1 MIPGSRRFLGEGNGY
16 LLQSACLRNPMD
28 RGTWQATVH
37 GVAKSRTR
45 LSDYH
50 FHYQKKKRTLQR
62 NKFKVKGWGFP
73 GGSVVKNSP
82 TNAGNMGLIPG
93 PGGSHMPRSNKV
105 HVPQL
110 LSLCSRPQEPQL
122 LSPCAAI
129 IEAQAPQS
137 PCSTTRE
144 TTATRSLHTIMKSSP
159 YLPQLEKAH
168 AAKKQKTKPIQP
180 KINK

>member
-28 RGTWQATVH
+28 RGTWQATVL

-93 PGGSHMPRSNKV
+93 PGGSHMPRSNKA

-110 LSLCSRPQEPQL
+110 LRL
-122 LSPCAAI
+122 L
-129 IEAQAPQS
+129 
-137 PCSTTRE
+137 
-144 TTATRSLHTIMKSSP
+144 
-159 YLPQLEKAH
+159 
-168 AAKKQKTKPIQP
+168 
-180 KINK
+180 